1 MPNGRIVIYGLV
13 NSAAGYE
20 LRDFLTR
27 NGSDYDWVEL
37 YTDDEAQRLAG
48 VTGLTDPRLPLC
60 VLSQNLKLYRPGLR
74 DLAAALD
81 WFKGPKHDCYDLAIF
96 GAGPAG
102 LSAALY
108 GASEGLRT
116 LLVEK
121 TAVGGQA
128 GSTSKI
134 ENYMGFPDGISGWEL
149 ASRARRQA
157 LRLGAEI
164 IVAGEGITG
173 EHQDGWQL
181 SWLASG
187 ERIASKATIC
197 ATGVEYRRLGLER
210 EGDFLNR
217 GFYYGAGSSEAGI
230 CKGQV
235 VIVGGGNSAGQ
246 AALNFARHTQVTMLV
261 RGENLKNTLST
272 YLLERIEDCS
282 SITVLT
288 GSKVTALEGDYALE
302 RITYRDEASGTTSSI
317 ETDSVFVCVG
327 GKPRTDWAKPGV
339 LHCDP
344 AGYVLTGPDLD
355 RSGLS
360 AAMWTDGRA
369 PLFMET
375 SIPGLF
381 AAGDVR
387 HNSTKRCAAAAGDG
401 ATAVSMAHQF
411 LLSARY
417 QAFGTARSALSKA
430 SF

>member
-1 MPNGRIVIYGLV
+1 MR
-13 NSAAGYE
+13 E
-20 LRDFLTR
+20 LAT
-27 NGSDYDWVEL
+27 
-37 YTDDEAQRLAG
+37 
-48 VTGLTDPRLPLC
+48 
-60 VLSQNLKLYRPGLR
+60 
-74 DLAAALD
+74 ALE
-81 WFKGPKHDCYDLAIF
+81 WFKGPKYECYDLAIF

-116 LLVEK
+116 ILFEK

-157 LRLGAEI
+157 IRMGAEI
-164 IVAGEGITG
+164 IVGIEGVAG

-181 SWLASG
+181 SWFASG

-197 ATGVEYRRLGLER
+197 ATGVEYSRLGLER
-210 EGDFLNR
+210 ENDFLNR
-217 GFYYGAGSSEAGI
+217 GLYYGAGSSEAGI
-230 CKGQV
+230 CKGRV

-246 AALNFARHTQVTMLV
+246 AALNFARQTQVTMLV
-261 RGENLKNTLST
+261 RGECLKDTLST
-272 YLLERIEDCS
+272 YLLERIEDTS

-288 GSKVTALEGDYALE
+288 RTTLIELEGDDALE
-302 RITYRDEASGTTSSI
+302 RITYRNETSGKTATI
-317 ETDSVFVCVG
+317 ETHSVFVCIG
-327 GKPRTDWAKPGV
+327 GRPRLEWARPGV

-344 AGYVLTGPDLD
+344 AGYILTGSDLN
-355 RSGLS
+355 RSSLS
-360 AAMWTDGRA
+360 AEMWADGRA
-369 PLFMET
+369 PLFMES

-401 ATAVSMAHQF
+401 ATAVAMAHQF
-411 LLSARY
+411 LLSVKYRLY
-417 QAFGTARSALSKA
+417 GTSRSALR
-430 SF
+430 